1 MIKNLKKMLVLGA
14 IMVIALLGFS
24 QGTSNLKIG
33 YVNWEKT
40 VQSYYKWQDLQSLY
54 QSDIQY
60 YQNKINEMENQFKQL
75 QQSGAT
81 DEELQQNYLRLQ
93 STVNQYQQ
101 TLQNDYQTKIDSVVS
116 EVEQKIGEYAKANN
130 YDLIIYE
137 SAIIYVK
144 DALDL
149 TDVIISYINVK

>member
-1 MIKNLKKMLVLGA
+1 MIKNLKKMVVLGA
-14 IMVIALLGFS
+14 IMVVALLGFS

-33 YVNWEKT
+33 YVNLEKT
-40 VQSYYKWQDLQSLY
+40 VQNYYKWQDLQSLY

-81 DEELQQNYLRLQ
+81 EEELQQNYLKLQ

-116 EVEQKIGEYAKANN
+116 EVAQKIGEYAKANN
-130 YDLIIYE
+130 YDFIIYE
-137 SAIIYVK
+137 SAVIYVK

>member
-1 MIKNLKKMLVLGA
+1 
-14 IMVIALLGFS
+14 MVIALLGFS

-33 YVNWEKT
+33 YVNLEKT

-75 QQSGAT
+75 QQSGGAT

-116 EVEQKIGEYAKANN
+116 EVAQK
-130 YDLIIYE
+130 
-137 SAIIYVK
+137 
-144 DALDL
+144 
-149 TDVIISYINVK
+149 